1 VRRDVQ
7 RASLVSAV
15 SAVVLVFA
23 LAASPSAGAAT
34 QLGQV
39 FGSPLANCSTNQVL
53 LNAPPGSTQYIAPS
67 RGVITSWS
75 FQANASPPTLKLKVA
90 RPAGANTFTIVGQS
104 VLQAPAPNVVS
115 SFLTRVPMEAG
126 DVLGFY
132 VDAEGGCANNNV
144 PGFTLFE
151 KTGDVPPGSTA
162 TFTQQDDIQ
171 LDISAI
177 LEPDADNDG
186 FGDETQDQCPTLAAF
201 QDACPVPD
209 TTITKGPKAKTKKK
223 TATFEFGSSVP
234 GANTECNLDGAGF
247 QTCTSPRIVKVGKGR
262 HHFEVRAISKGQP
275 DPTPATF
282 DWKVKKKKRK

>member
-1 VRRDVQ
+1 M
-7 RASLVSAV
+7 

-53 LNAPPGSTQYIAPS
+53 LNAPPGSAQYIAPS

-132 VDAEGGCANNNV
+132 VDAEGGCANNNA
-144 PGFTLFE
+144 PGFTLFQQ

-186 FGDETQDQCPTLAAF
+186 FGDETQDQCPTSAAT
-201 QDACPVPD
+201 QNECVAPD
-209 TTITKGPKAKTKKK
+209 TTITKGPKDKTKKK
-223 TATFEFGSSVP
+223 QATFEFTSSEAGSTFLCSF
-234 GANTECNLDGAGF
+234 DGDPLTA
-247 QTCTSPRIVKVGKGR
+247 CTSPETEKVGKGR
-262 HHFEVRAISKGQP
+262 HEFDVVAV
-275 DPTPATF
+275 DPAGNQDATPADDF
-282 DWKVKKKKRK
+282 WKVKKKK